1 MGECLFA
8 RRGVVHIAPFGLK
21 PDFADNT
28 WAEVILACQKNRV
41 PDTWEVGDQ
50 MPLTINGKSYVIDI
64 IGKNHDDYADGSGKA
79 PLTFQLHDLY
89 TGIYK
94 LNETETNSGGWRT
107 CTMRTDELP
116 AILTKMPAE
125 VQAGIRA
132 VNKLTGAGNGSGA
145 IRTTADKLFLLS
157 VAELFGAPDSTAA
170 GEGAQYTYYAE
181 GNSKSKKSSNWW
193 TRSPDIESSTLFRAV
208 TPSGGLVNSSAT
220 SVLPISFA
228 FCF

>member
-8 RRGVVHIAPFGLK
+8 RKGAAHTVPIATK
-21 PDFADNT
+21 SIFAENT
-28 WAEVILACQKNRV
+28 WDTVIKACQNDRV
-41 PDTWEVGDQ
+41 PASWAVGDQ
-50 MPLTINGKSYVIDI
+50 KNMTINGVDYVIDI
-64 IGKNHDDYADGSGKA
+64 IGKNHDDYSDGSGKA
-79 PLTFQLHDLY
+79 PLTFQMHDLY

-116 AILTKMPAE
+116 AILTKMPDE